1 MFIFYAKMFLPAEI
15 RELRASTPKRIR
27 KKIILFSL
35 KDIDKI
41 PEE

>member
-1 MFIFYAKMFLPAEI
+1 MFLFYAKMFLLEEI
-15 RELRASTPKRIR
+15 RKLRALTPKRIR

-35 KDIDKI
+35 KDIEKI